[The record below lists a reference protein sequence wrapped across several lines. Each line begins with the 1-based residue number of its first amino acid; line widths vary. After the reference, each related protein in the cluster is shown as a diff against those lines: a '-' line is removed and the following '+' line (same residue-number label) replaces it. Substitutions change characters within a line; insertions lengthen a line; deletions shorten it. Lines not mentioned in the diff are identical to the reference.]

1 MCCGYCSY
9 PPPIRRDSF
18 GNPQKTAL
26 HLPSHFCPAEWPCC
40 PPCSSWLVLGS
51 APSSP
56 HQISPEQWRFVVVAV
71 LKNFYFY
78 FLNFKGMGK
87 RGPRDIFFGD
97 RKIINKTKNYKNWI
111 KLPIKKRGDMTS
123 EAIIRLL
130 KIYLSLKNL
139 EKSIKSKFFVILLK
153 SLQFL

>member
-1 MCCGYCSY
+1 
-9 PPPIRRDSF
+9 
-18 GNPQKTAL
+18 
-26 HLPSHFCPAEWPCC
+26 
-40 PPCSSWLVLGS
+40 
-51 APSSP
+51 
-56 HQISPEQWRFVVVAV
+56 
-71 LKNFYFY
+71 
-78 FLNFKGMGK
+78 MGK

-139 EKSIKSKFFVILLK
+139 EKSIKSKFFIILLK

>member
-9 PPPIRRDSF
+9 PPPPYGGTLLATPKKRHF
-18 GNPQKTAL
+18 TCLHTFVLLNGPAVLHAL
-26 HLPSHFCPAEWPCC
+26 LGLCLVQLLLLRIKFRPNSDDLLSLPSW
-40 PPCSSWLVLGS
+40 
-51 APSSP
+51 
-56 HQISPEQWRFVVVAV
+56 
-71 LKNFYFY
+71 KKKFY